1 MPRINQHPSW
11 TQLRFFGVVLC
22 LMIGSVAERFGRR
35 AGVPAVLWVWGTL
48 ALVVLVG
55 FFSRGWVRR
64 LSLGLGSATF
74 PLGFVVYPVL
84 LAVTFW
90 GVF

>member
-11 TQLRFFGVVLC
+11 TQLRLFGVVLC

-35 AGVPAVLWVWGTL
+35 AGVPAVLWLWGTL

-55 FFSRGWVRR
+55 FFSRRWMRR
-64 LSLGLGSATF
+64 LYLGLGSATF
-74 PLGFVVYPVL
+74 PLGFVVSSVL
-84 LAVTFW
+84 LAVTFG